1 MVYPADLDTH
11 VNGTSDSSEEESE
24 DEGSSHSDLRATTR
38 QATFEE
44 EDVEEINPD
53 APFVIRISDVE
64 DPFDPAEAPLST
76 KAANTARGKTKD
88 HVEPD
93 SMVTR
98 G

>member
-76 KAANTARGKTKD
+76 KAAITARRKTKD